1 MHVRNPLRSDV
12 IMFVCVCVCILE
24 QGLLYCLT
32 LTDACMVSYF
42 ANIACEFSSDRL
54 V

>member
-1 MHVRNPLRSDV
+1 MHLRNPLCSD
-12 IMFVCVCVCILE
+12 FVVFVYVCVCIQE

-32 LTDACMVSYF
+32 LTDACTVSYF
-42 ANIACEFSSDRL
+42 ANIACEFSSERL

>member
-1 MHVRNPLRSDV
+1 MHSRTPLCSDV
-12 IMFVCVCVCILE
+12 VLFVYVCACIQE